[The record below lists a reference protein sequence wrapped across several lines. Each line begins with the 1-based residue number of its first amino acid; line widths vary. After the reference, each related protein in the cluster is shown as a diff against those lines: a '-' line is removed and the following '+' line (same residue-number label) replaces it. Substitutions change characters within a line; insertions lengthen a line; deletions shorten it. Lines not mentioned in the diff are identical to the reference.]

1 MKNNEAIQ
9 NSEKT
14 PLRLTTKGKVLLG
27 ATALTAAAVAGE
39 QLLSYGIANSPT
51 VKYQEHLQKDQDTT
65 APMHENLPKPTDVNT
80 GLHEDAVHIDIG
92 KALHVDRDVPE
103 VNPAIGEAIKVN
115 RAAEEQ
121 VINIDTATKVTR

>member
-51 VKYQEHLQKDQDTT
+51 TKYQEQLQKDQDTT
-65 APMHENLPKPTDVNT
+65 VTPTVDNSPKPTDVQ
-80 GLHEDAVHIDIG
+80 I
-92 KALHVDRDVPE
+92 
-103 VNPAIGEAIKVN
+103 NPAEQSVQIGTPKHEV
-115 RAAEEQ
+115 RGAE
-121 VINIDTATKVTR
+121 VGDAMGKITR